1 MNTAQCVILGH
12 KPKFSDTK
20 GHSVKLL
27 WVCNVFVV
35 SAGLICSSAIIDMS
49 ISNRVSGRKVTNKVS
64 AMCLSIHFLSLLCA
78 AHIVVCV
85 ALCFTF
91 LTTSF
96 SNVTFGF
103 IIIWTNVE
111 NALYVP
117 IHYLSFSVANRKV
130 IAVSLIGLY
139 TFGGNTICYISC
151 WLVIGIRIN
160 PSWGLTVA
168 LFIISIFASSTYA
181 VYLYLEVIYPN
192 GYNIREREDTL
203 QDLLWGTYSFRY
215 TRSNSDSSDDNSQNI
230 NDHPNRVIA
239 LLKSLTSSQSFTSMF
254 GCMRRFRSL
263 TVSQSLTA
271 KFFCMRGCIA
281 VGSFFVVVILAGPSI
296 GGQTAA
302 DELLTTSSLYFITA
316 FITWATLK
324 KRASIHAPL
333 QNERPQNAEGQD
345 TEHHTGDHP
354 GGELGTRLVQNN
366 YYHDDRRVSYE
377 HSYITRESRV

>member
-1 MNTAQCVILGH
+1 MNTAQCVKLGH
-12 KPKFSDTK
+12 LPIFASDTK
-20 GHSVKLL
+20 GH
-27 WVCNVFVV
+27 VFVMLMV
-35 SAGLICSSAIIDMS
+35 CVLFVVNAGRIFSSAIVEM
-49 ISNRVSGRKVTNKVS
+49 NELRGREIKNTALS
-64 AMCLSIHFLSLLCA
+64 AVCFSIHFLSVLCTVYVFVAYVLA
-78 AHIVVCV
+78 AY
-85 ALCFTF
+85 FSPF
-91 LTTSF
+91 FSLTLFFIMMWTGIESF
-96 SNVTFGF
+96 YASMH
-103 IIIWTNVE
+103 
-111 NALYVP
+111 P
-117 IHYLSFSVANRKV
+117 LSFSYVKRGQAIIR
-130 IAVSLIGLY
+130 LY
-139 TFGGNTICYISC
+139 TFGGNTICYLSC

-239 LLKSLTSSQSFTSMF
+239 LLKSLTSSQSFTCMF
-254 GCMRRFRSL
+254 GCMRWFRSL

-271 KFFCMRGCIA
+271 KFFCMRECIA

-316 FITWATLK
+316 FITWTTLK
-324 KRASIHAPL
+324 KRASIDAPL

-377 HSYITRESRV
+377 HSYITRETRV

>member
-1 MNTAQCVILGH
+1 
-12 KPKFSDTK
+12 
-20 GHSVKLL
+20 
-27 WVCNVFVV
+27 
-35 SAGLICSSAIIDMS
+35 
-49 ISNRVSGRKVTNKVS
+49 
-64 AMCLSIHFLSLLCA
+64 MCFSIHFLSVLCTVYVFVAYLLA
-78 AHIVVCV
+78 AY
-85 ALCFTF
+85 FSPF
-91 LTTSF
+91 FSLTLFFIMTWTGIESF
-96 SNVTFGF
+96 YASMH
-103 IIIWTNVE
+103 
-111 NALYVP
+111 P
-117 IHYLSFSVANRKV
+117 LSFSYVKRGQA
-130 IAVSLIGLY
+130 IILLY
-139 TFGGNTICYISC
+139 TFGGNTICYLSC

-324 KRASIHAPL
+324 KRASIDAPL

-377 HSYITRESRV
+377 HSYITRETRV